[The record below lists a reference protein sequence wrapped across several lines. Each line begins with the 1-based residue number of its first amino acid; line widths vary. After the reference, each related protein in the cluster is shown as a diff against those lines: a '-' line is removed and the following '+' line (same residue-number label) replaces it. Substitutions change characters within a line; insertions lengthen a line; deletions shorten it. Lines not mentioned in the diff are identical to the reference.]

1 MRRNLLFK
9 IIKIILSSLFAVLTM
24 GVLMIIGLYLYLA
37 ADFPSIDSLK
47 DVQLQ
52 VPLRVY
58 DKKGELLA
66 EYGKYRRVPL
76 LYEEMPRQVEQ
87 AFLAA
92 EDDRF
97 WEHPGVDYRGLLRAA
112 IELVT
117 TGQKSQGGSTI
128 TMQVVRN
135 FFLSREKTYA
145 RKLNEI
151 FLALK
156 IEQELT
162 KQDIFQLYLNK
173 IYLGKRAYGVGAAA
187 EVYYGQKLAQ
197 LDLAQTAMIA
207 GLPKAPSRYNPIANP
222 ERAKLRRNY
231 VLRRM
236 RDLGFISH
244 SEMDLEQ
251 AKPVTAR
258 LHTKS
263 VVSGGTYIAEMVRT
277 EMVSRYGDKA
287 YTDGFVVYTTLD
299 AKLQTTANNAVKHA
313 LISYDRRHG
322 YRGVK
327 QQIELEPEKNPF
339 ESDELQASRIGGLEK
354 AVVTA
359 VEEKQVSI
367 ILVSGAVGIID
378 WEGMQWARKY
388 VDINTLGPELVQA
401 SDVLSVGDVIRV
413 DFVKAVE
420 LPAAASDAESVM
432 VSDPETL
439 NSVAVA
445 SDSEAA
451 TETISY
457 YALAQIPEVE
467 GAFIALSPK
476 DGSIVAMVGG
486 FDFYHSKFNRIV
498 QARRQTGSSFK
509 PFIYSAAL
517 ENGFTTASLINDAPV
532 VFDDPSLEATWR
544 PENYSGKFYGP
555 TRLREA
561 LIKSRNLVSIRIL
574 RAVDVGPAIRH
585 AQLFGF
591 DRKRLPRDLSLALGS
606 CTIAPIDLARGYS
619 VFANG
624 GYLIEPYFI
633 DRIENLD
640 EVVLFQSNPERVCP
654 ECEAATK
661 AVVLQKAEAELSL
674 PLTTEESGNSA
685 SDAVVAL
692 SVESDAETLDV
703 AEAKESEML
712 DDEMNDAIDQPPVR
726 LAQRVIPADNVY
738 LMRSMMRDVVK
749 RGTAVR
755 ARALG
760 RNDIHGKTGTTND
773 QHDAWFNG
781 YNDHIVATAWVGFDR
796 HKPLGRYETGGR
808 AALPMWLEFMQV
820 ALEGVAE
827 TKMLQPNNIVTI
839 LIDSDTGER
848 ATDQSLKTRFE
859 LFRERN
865 IPAEKAQVNIGHGGV
880 TPHASEEITEQLF

>member
-1 MRRNLLFK
+1 MRCNLLFK
-9 IIKIILSSLFAVLTM
+9 IIKIILGSLFAALTM
-24 GVLMIIGLYLYLA
+24 VVFAIIGLYLYLA
-37 ADFPSIDSLK
+37 ADFPSIDNLK

-58 DKKGELLA
+58 DKNGELLA
-66 EYGKYRRVPL
+66 EYGQYRRVPL
-76 LYEEMPRQVEQ
+76 TYEEMPPQVEQ

-112 IELVT
+112 VELAT

-187 EVYYGQKLAQ
+187 EVYYGRKLDQ

-207 GLPKAPSRYNPIANP
+207 GLPKAPSRYNPIINP

-236 RDLGFISH
+236 HDLGFIS
-244 SEMDLEQ
+244 SEEMDVEQ

-263 VVSGGTYIAEMVRT
+263 VVPGGTYIAEMVRK

-313 LISYDRRHG
+313 LTSYDRRHG

-327 QQIELEPEKNPF
+327 QRIELEGENPSF
-339 ESDELQASRIGGLEK
+339 ELDELEASSIGGLEK
-354 AVVTA
+354 AVVTV

-367 ILVSGAVGIID
+367 LLASGEAGVID

-388 VDINTLGPELVQA
+388 VDINTLGPELTQA
-401 SDVLSVGDVIRV
+401 SDVLRVGDVIRV

-420 LPAAASDAESVM
+420 LPVEASAA
-432 VSDPETL
+432 ETL
-439 NSVAVA
+439 DSNEAT
-445 SDSEAA
+445 SDLEAA
-451 TETISY
+451 TKTISY
-457 YALAQIPEVE
+457 YALAQVPEVE

-476 DGSIVAMVGG
+476 DGSIIAMVGG

-498 QARRQTGSSFK
+498 QAQRQTGSSFK

-561 LIKSRNLVSIRIL
+561 LVKSRNLVSIRLL
-574 RAVDVGPAIRH
+574 RAVDVGPTIRH

-606 CTIAPIDLARGYS
+606 CTIAPIDIARGYA

-633 DRIENLD
+633 DRIENID

-654 ECEAATK
+654 ECEAANQ
-661 AVVLQKAEAELSL
+661 AVALQKTEAELSL
-674 PLTTEESGNSA
+674 QLMQEENDMPTSTA
-685 SDAVVAL
+685 
-692 SVESDAETLDV
+692 DAETLDV
-703 AEAKESEML
+703 SAEKDSEAL
-712 DDEMNDAIDQPPVR
+712 DADINDVIDLPPVR
-726 LAQRVIPADNVY
+726 LAQRVVPADNVY
-738 LMRSMMRDVVK
+738 LMRSMMRDVVN

-760 RNDIHGKTGTTND
+760 RTDVHGKTGTTND

-808 AALPMWLEFMQV
+808 AALPMWLEFMKV
-820 ALEGVAE
+820 ALDGVEE
-827 TKMLQPNNIVTI
+827 TKMLQPDNIVTI

-848 ATDQSLKTRFE
+848 ATSQSLKTRFE

-865 IPAEKAQVNIGHGGV
+865 VPAEKAQINIGRGDVSGGV
-880 TPHASEEITEQLF
+880 GSDTSEEITEQLF